1 MKRKIFAVVFVLM
14 CCGISLAQVNSS
26 LTIDFK
32 NPALM
37 SMEIDRSQLS
47 VQLAKNFA
55 SGPVA
60 LSSPVMVTIKSNV
73 QWALTATAN
82 TDFLCADNAL
92 YTIPCSQLEFR
103 SRLSGSTENVREQQE
118 EYLGFAKGQA
128 MIIARGDATPNEGL
142 HILVEYRLVTSLKNP
157 AGNYSLPLV
166 FTLSPSQ

>member
-1 MKRKIFAVVFVLM
+1 MKSNILVIVFILI
-14 CCGISLAQVNSS
+14 CCGISQAQVNSS

-32 NPALM
+32 NPALL
-37 SMEIDRSQLS
+37 SMEIDRSQIS
-47 VQLAKNFA
+47 VQLTKNFA

-73 QWALTATAN
+73 PWALAATAN
-82 TDFLCADNAL
+82 TDFLCTDNAL
-92 YTIPCSQLEFR
+92 NTIPCSQLEFK

-118 EYLGFAKGQA
+118 EYLSFAKGQA
-128 MIIARGDATPNEGL
+128 MTIARGDATPNEGL
-142 HILVEYRLVTSLKNP
+142 YILVEYRLVTSLKNP